1 VLDVQND
8 QDFQEEKAFRK
19 KRSDIAAAGEKNH
32 YCGRGMTAT
41 EEYAELNFV

>member
-1 VLDVQND
+1 M
-8 QDFQEEKAFRK
+8 FRMIKISRKKKHFEK

>member
-1 VLDVQND
+1 MIKISRKKKH
-8 QDFQEEKAFRK
+8 FEK
-19 KRSDIAAAGEKNH
+19 KRSDIAAGEKNH